1 MARLTKRTLHGWEL
15 AAPCAPGVPLATLAR
30 YENIGSAHQFRHLS
44 ELNTPKSP
52 YPDGDMTDC
61 YGNEFVPYV
70 VLTEKMLNKIQA
82 CTYSMD
88 IFNQVAKMTTNYCVW
103 KKVTDYLVQCS
114 DIIADKVEN
123 AKAQG

>member
-1 MARLTKRTLHGWEL
+1 MQACPPE
-15 AAPCAPGVPLATLAR
+15 
-30 YENIGSAHQFRHLS
+30 EESAGQR
-44 ELNTPKSP
+44 
-52 YPDGDMTDC
+52 

-70 VLTEKMLNKIQA
+70 VLTEKTLNKIQA

-88 IFNQVAKMTTNYCVW
+88 IFNQVAKMTTNYRVW
-103 KKVTDYLVQCS
+103 EKVTDYLVQCS

>member
-1 MARLTKRTLHGWEL
+1 MNVYVAIGHFKDSKNITCVALTQTTKK
-15 AAPCAPGVPLATLAR
+15 AFM
-30 YENIGSAHQFRHLS
+30 N
-44 ELNTPKSP
+44 
-52 YPDGDMTDC
+52 DC

-70 VLTEKMLNKIQA
+70 VLTEKMLSKIQS

-88 IFNQVAKMTTNYCVW
+88 IFNQVAKMTTNYRVW

-114 DIIADKVEN
+114 DIITDKVEN

>member
-1 MARLTKRTLHGWEL
+1 MDVTYRMQNGYQ
-15 AAPCAPGVPLATLAR
+15 VPNLMMPSVP
-30 YENIGSAHQFRHLS
+30 EVHLG
-44 ELNTPKSP
+44 K
-52 YPDGDMTDC
+52 

-88 IFNQVAKMTTNYCVW
+88 IFNQVTKMTTNYRVW
-103 KKVTDYLVQCS
+103 EKVTDYLVQCF
-114 DIIADKVEN
+114 DIITDKVEN

>member
-1 MARLTKRTLHGWEL
+1 M
-15 AAPCAPGVPLATLAR
+15 V
-30 YENIGSAHQFRHLS
+30 SACGAS
-44 ELNTPKSP
+44 E
-52 YPDGDMTDC
+52 

-88 IFNQVAKMTTNYCVW
+88 IFNQVAKMTTNYRVW
-103 KKVTDYLVQCS
+103 EKVTDYLVQCF
-114 DIIADKVEN
+114 DIITDKVEN